1 MLIRLATYGDI
12 DTLLTI
18 FARAREQMVT
28 DGNPT
33 QWVDGYPN
41 RLQLEQDIHR
51 GVSYVIEQGG
61 KVCATFVFIIGEDPT
76 YDIIENGAW
85 IDNERPYGTI
95 HRIASNRQL
104 TGVFD
109 LVLDWC
115 TAHCKNIRIDTH
127 QDNRRMIHLIEKAGF
142 SRCGIIYTRDH
153 SPRIAYQMIVST

>member
-1 MLIRLATYGDI
+1 MIVQI
-12 DTLLTI
+12 
-18 FARAREQMVT
+18 
-28 DGNPT
+28 N
-33 QWVDGYPN
+33 
-41 RLQLEQDIHR
+41 
-51 GVSYVIEQGG
+51 YVIEQDG

-142 SRCGIIYTRDH
+142 SRCGIIYTEIILH
-153 SPRIAYQMIVST
+153 VSPIK

>member
-1 MLIRLATYGDI
+1 
-12 DTLLTI
+12 LLVSTI
-18 FARAREQMVT
+18 FCTFSNEIKRILDNYPEFQIVQIGCSSTNDCT
-28 DGNPT
+28 D
-33 QWVDGYPN
+33 
-41 RLQLEQDIHR
+41 
-51 GVSYVIEQGG
+51 
-61 KVCATFVFIIGEDPT
+61 KVCATFVFIIGENPT

-95 HRIASNRQL
+95 HYIASNRQV

-153 SPRIAYQMIVST
+153 FPRIAYQMIVST